1 MVGIAFSVVFIAFW
15 YKLDK
20 MDKKLT
26 MIISD
31 SLIGHKMDKMEK
43 QMKNLVTEMRRD
55 GWNMKQFFWGVA
67 QSAEHR
73 TVNATVGGSSPPAPV
88 GSVAQRQLQKT
99 VNFPV

>member
-43 QMKNLVTEMRRD
+43 QMKNLVTEKRRD
-55 GWNMKQFFWGVA
+55 GLNMK
-67 QSAEHR
+67 
-73 TVNATVGGSSPPAPV
+73 
-88 GSVAQRQLQKT
+88 
-99 VNFPV
+99 